1 LNALSDNSLMLKV
14 KAGDLDKMG
23 LLFERYHRALFGFL
37 YHSTNHRATSE
48 DLVQTIFY
56 RMLKYRHTFTG
67 EGEFRSWMYHLAR
80 NVLNDEYK
88 KTNRLFY
95 QENYIEI
102 SDKSYSESDLE
113 RGLEQVEVNEVLQKS
128 LSKLSN
134 EYREVLVLS
143 RFQDLSYQEIGEVL
157 NISEANVKVRVHRA
171 IKELRHIYLKEM
183 V

>member
-1 LNALSDNSLMLKV
+1 
-14 KAGDLDKMG
+14 
-23 LLFERYHRALFGFL
+23 
-37 YHSTNHRATSE
+37 
-48 DLVQTIFY
+48 
-56 RMLKYRHTFTG
+56 
-67 EGEFRSWMYHLAR
+67 MYHLAR

-95 QENYIEI
+95 QENYIEV

-113 RGLEQVEVNEVLQKS
+113 NRLEQIEENEILQKS

-134 EYREVLVLS
+134 EHREVLVLS

-171 IKELRHIYLKEM
+171 IKELRSIYLKEM
-183 V
+183 I